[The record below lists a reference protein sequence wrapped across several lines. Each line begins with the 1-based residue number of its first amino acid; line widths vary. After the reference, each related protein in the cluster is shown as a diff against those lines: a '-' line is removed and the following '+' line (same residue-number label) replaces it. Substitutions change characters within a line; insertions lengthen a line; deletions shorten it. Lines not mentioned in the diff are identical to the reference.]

1 MKQEIARYGKMRQ
14 DIARRSK
21 ILMRQDEARY
31 CKMRQ
36 DIARSKIRQEI
47 TR

>member
-1 MKQEIARYGKMRQ
+1 MQNEARYCKMRQ

-21 ILMRQDEARY
+21 MRQDEARY

-36 DIARSKIRQEI
+36 DIARSNMRQEI
-47 TR
+47 AR